1 MKLPSPRPPAEI
13 PHRPRRAGRIE
24 DHGLVGNG
32 RTGALVDRDGSI
44 DWMCLP
50 RFDSAAAF
58 TALLG
63 SENHGMWRIGP
74 AGPHGTAPAADGR
87 RYLDGTLILESTWI
101 TSSGTVQLLDFMPFT
116 EKDDVTQLV
125 RIVKGVS
132 GRVPMRSILRARPG
146 YGRAVPRLDI
156 VGRRANVGLGDGH
169 LWLDTDVPTRAS
181 GGDLI
186 SEFSVAKDEQL
197 AFALAWQ
204 PGGNEPP
211 PLPAPEGL
219 LKQTE
224 DFWAGW
230 TAKSTYSGPHWEAV
244 ERCLITLK
252 ALQHGPTGGFVAAPT
267 TSLPEE
273 IGGERNWD
281 YRYCWPRDSA
291 MTVEALLGCGYVEEA
306 RAWIGWLRT
315 AIGGRPES
323 LQAIYRVDGSRE
335 LTEAELG
342 WLPGFE
348 NSAPVRIGNGAAK
361 QLQLDVYG
369 EIVGALYAAQEHDPK
384 LAPVI
389 APIITDLVA
398 CLEILWEQPD
408 EGIWEVRGPRR
419 HFVHSKVMAWC
430 AVDRAVRLIED
441 GRADGPL
448 HRWRELRNAIHQQV
462 CERGYDEE
470 RNTFT
475 QSYGSTELDVS
486 LLQIVTTGF
495 LPADDKRVIGT
506 VEAIQQELSTT
517 GGFLLRYRTG
527 GEVPGVDGLAGDE
540 GTFLI
545 GSGWLIVALCTI
557 GRVDEAEILLES
569 LLRIRS
575 DLGLLAEEWDVH
587 HQRQLGNFPQGFS
600 HIAVIQAI
608 RAVATA
614 RASQGRRIAAGVIGQ

>member
-74 AGPHGTAPAADGR
+74 AGPHGTAAAADGR

-156 VGRRANVGLGDGH
+156 AGRRANVGLGDGH

-211 PLPAPEGL
+211 PLSAPEGL

-224 DFWAGW
+224 DYWAGW

-244 ERCLITLK
+244 ERSLITLK

-315 AIGGRPES
+315 AIGGRPEN

-369 EIVGALYAAQEHDPK
+369 EIVGALYAAQEHGPE
-384 LAPVI
+384 LAPVV

-441 GRADGPL
+441 GRTDGPL
-448 HRWRELRNAIHQQV
+448 QRWRELRDAIHQQV

-495 LPADDKRVIGT
+495 LPPDDKRVIGT

-527 GEVPGVDGLAGDE
+527 GQVPGVDGLAGDE

-575 DLGLLAEEWDVH
+575 DLGLLAEEWDVQ

-614 RASQGRRIAAGVIGQ
+614 RASEGRRIAAGVIGR

>member
-1 MKLPSPRPPAEI
+1 PE
-13 PHRPRRAGRIE
+13 G
-24 DHGLVGNG
+24 V
-32 RTGALVDRDGSI
+32 
-44 DWMCLP
+44 
-50 RFDSAAAF
+50 
-58 TALLG
+58 
-63 SENHGMWRIGP
+63 
-74 AGPHGTAPAADGR
+74 
-87 RYLDGTLILESTWI
+87 ILESTWI
-101 TSSGTVQLLDFMPFT
+101 TPSGTIQLLDFMPFT

-132 GRVPMRSILRARPG
+132 GRVPMRSVLRARPG

-156 VGRRANVGLGDGH
+156 AGRQASVGLGDGR
-169 LWLDTDVPTRAS
+169 LWLDTDAPTRAS

-204 PGGNEPP
+204 PGGDEPP
-211 PLPAPEGL
+211 PLPAPGGL

-244 ERCLITLK
+244 ERSLITLK
-252 ALQHGPTGGFVAAPT
+252 TLQYGPTGGFVAAPT

-291 MTVEALLGCGYVEEA
+291 MTIEALLSCGYVEEA

-315 AIGGRPES
+315 AIGGRPEN

-335 LTEAELG
+335 MTEAELG

-369 EIVGALYAAQEHDPK
+369 EIVGALYAAQEHDPE
-384 LAPVI
+384 LAPVV

-398 CLEILWEQPD
+398 CLEMLWEQPD

-430 AVDRAVRLIED
+430 AVDRAVRLIEG

-448 HRWRELRNAIHQQV
+448 QRWRELRNAIHQQV

-495 LPADDKRVIGT
+495 LPPDDKRVIGM

-575 DLGLLAEEWDVH
+575 DLGLLAEEWDVQ

-614 RASQGRRIAAGVIGQ
+614 RASQGRRIAAGVIGR

>member
-1 MKLPSPRPPAEI
+1 
-13 PHRPRRAGRIE
+13 
-24 DHGLVGNG
+24 
-32 RTGALVDRDGSI
+32 
-44 DWMCLP
+44 MCLP

-101 TSSGTVQLLDFMPFT
+101 TPSGTVQLLDFMPFT

-132 GRVPMRSILRARPG
+132 GRVPMRSVLRARPG

-156 VGRRANVGLGDGH
+156 AGRRTNVGLGDGR
-169 LWLDTDVPTRAS
+169 LWLGTDARTRVS

-186 SEFSVAKDEQL
+186 SEFSVVKDEQL
-197 AFALAWQ
+197 AFTIAWQ
-204 PGGNEPP
+204 PGGDEPP
-211 PLPAPEGL
+211 PLPALEGL
-219 LKQTE
+219 LKQTA

-244 ERCLITLK
+244 ERSLITLK
-252 ALQHGPTGGFVAAPT
+252 ALQYGPTGGFVAAPT
-267 TSLPEE
+267 TSLPEK

-291 MTVEALLGCGYVEEA
+291 MTVEALLSCGYVEEA

-315 AIGGRPES
+315 AIGGRPEN

-335 LTEAELG
+335 LTEAALG

-369 EIVGALYAAQEHDPK
+369 EIVGALYAAQEHDPE
-384 LAPVI
+384 LAPVV

-448 HRWRELRNAIHQQV
+448 QRWRELRNAIHQQV

-495 LPADDKRVIGT
+495 LPPDDKRVIGT

-614 RASQGRRIAAGVIGQ
+614 RASQGRRIAAGVIGR

>member
-1 MKLPSPRPPAEI
+1 M
-13 PHRPRRAGRIE
+13 PHPPRRAGRIE

-101 TSSGTVQLLDFMPFT
+101 TPSGTVQLLDFMPFT

-132 GRVPMRSILRARPG
+132 GRVPMRSVLRARPG

-156 VGRRANVGLGDGH
+156 AGRRANVGLGDGR
-169 LWLDTDVPTRAS
+169 LWLDTDAPTRAS

-197 AFALAWQ
+197 TFALARQ
-204 PGGNEPP
+204 PGGDEPP
-211 PLPAPEGL
+211 PLPASEGL

-230 TAKSTYSGPHWEAV
+230 TTKSTHSDPHWEAV
-244 ERCLITLK
+244 ERSLITLK
-252 ALQHGPTGGFVAAPT
+252 ALQYGPTGGFVAAPT

-291 MTVEALLGCGYVEEA
+291 MTVEALLRCGYSEEA

-315 AIGGRPES
+315 AIGGRPEN

-348 NSAPVRIGNGAAK
+348 DSAPVRIGNGAAK

-369 EIVGALYAAQEHDPK
+369 EIVGTLYAAQEHDPE
-384 LAPVI
+384 LTPVV

-398 CLEILWEQPD
+398 CLENLWEQPD
-408 EGIWEVRGPRR
+408 EGIWEVRGPRQ
-419 HFVHSKVMAWC
+419 HFVHSKVMAWY

-441 GRADGPL
+441 DRADGPL
-448 HRWRELRNAIHQQV
+448 QRWRELRHAIHQQV
-462 CERGYDEE
+462 CERGYDEK

-486 LLQIVTTGF
+486 LLQIVTTRF
-495 LPADDKRVIGT
+495 LPPDDKRVIGT

-517 GGFLLRYRTG
+517 GGFLLRYRTR

-540 GTFLI
+540 GAFLI
-545 GSGWLIVALCTI
+545 GSGWLIVALCAI
-557 GRVDEAEILLES
+557 GRLDEAEIHLES

-575 DLGLLAEEWDVH
+575 DLGLLAEEWDVQ

-614 RASQGRRIAAGVIGQ
+614 RASQGRRIAAGVIGR

>member
-1 MKLPSPRPPAEI
+1 M
-13 PHRPRRAGRIE
+13 GRIE

-101 TSSGTVQLLDFMPFT
+101 TPSGTIQLLDFMPFT

-125 RIVKGVS
+125 RIIKGVS
-132 GRVPMRSILRARPG
+132 GRVPMRSVLRARPG

-156 VGRRANVGLGDGH
+156 AGRQASVGLGDGR
-169 LWLDTDVPTRAS
+169 LWLDTDAPTRAS

-204 PGGNEPP
+204 PGGDEPP
-211 PLPAPEGL
+211 PLPAPGGL

-244 ERCLITLK
+244 ERSLITLK
-252 ALQHGPTGGFVAAPT
+252 TLQYGPTGGFVAAPT

-291 MTVEALLGCGYVEEA
+291 MTVEALLSCGYVEEA

-369 EIVGALYAAQEHDPK
+369 EIVGALYAAQEHDPE
-384 LAPVI
+384 LAAVV

-430 AVDRAVRLIED
+430 AVDRAVRLIEG
-441 GRADGPL
+441 GRAEGPL
-448 HRWRELRNAIHQQV
+448 QRWRELRNAIHQQV

-495 LPADDKRVIGT
+495 LPPDDKRVIGT

-557 GRVDEAEILLES
+557 GRVNEAEILLES

-575 DLGLLAEEWDVH
+575 DLGLLAEEWDVQ

-614 RASQGRRIAAGVIGQ
+614 RASQGRRIAAGVIGR

>member
-1 MKLPSPRPPAEI
+1 MKFPSPRPPAEI

-24 DHGLVGNG
+24 DHGLVCNG

-63 SENHGMWRIGP
+63 SEDHGMWRIGP

-101 TSSGTVQLLDFMPFT
+101 TSSGTIQLLDFMPFT

-132 GRVPMRSILRARPG
+132 GRVPMRSVLRARPG
-146 YGRAVPRLDI
+146 YGQAVPRLDI
-156 VGRRANVGLGDGH
+156 AGRRANVGLGDGR
-169 LWLDTDVPTRAS
+169 LWLDTDAPTRAS

-204 PGGNEPP
+204 PGGDEPP

-230 TAKSTYSGPHWEAV
+230 TAKSTYSGPHWKAV
-244 ERCLITLK
+244 ERSLITLK

-315 AIGGRPES
+315 AIGGRPEN

-369 EIVGALYAAQEHDPK
+369 EIVCALYAAQGHDPE
-384 LAPVI
+384 LAPVV

-408 EGIWEVRGPRR
+408 EGIWEIRGPRR

-448 HRWRELRNAIHQQV
+448 QRWRELRNAIHQQV

-495 LPADDKRVIGT
+495 LPPDDKRVIGT

-527 GEVPGVDGLAGDE
+527 GEVPAVDGLAGDE

-614 RASQGRRIAAGVIGQ
+614 RASQGRRIAAGVIGR

>member
-101 TSSGTVQLLDFMPFT
+101 TPSGTVQLLDFMPFT

-132 GRVPMRSILRARPG
+132 GRVPMRSVLRARPG

-156 VGRRANVGLGDGH
+156 AGRRTNVGLGDGR
-169 LWLDTDVPTRAS
+169 LWLGTDARTRVS

-186 SEFSVAKDEQL
+186 SEFSVVKDEQL
-197 AFALAWQ
+197 AFTIAWQ
-204 PGGNEPP
+204 PGGDEPP

-219 LKQTE
+219 LKQTA

-244 ERCLITLK
+244 ERSLITLK
-252 ALQHGPTGGFVAAPT
+252 ALQYGPTGGFVAAPT
-267 TSLPEE
+267 TSLPEK

-291 MTVEALLGCGYVEEA
+291 MTVEALLSCGYVEEA

-315 AIGGRPES
+315 AIGGRPEN

-369 EIVGALYAAQEHDPK
+369 EIVGALYAAQEHDPE
-384 LAPVI
+384 LAPVV

-408 EGIWEVRGPRR
+408 EGIREVRGPRR

-441 GRADGPL
+441 GRADGPPQ
-448 HRWRELRNAIHQQV
+448 RWRELRNAIHQQV

-495 LPADDKRVIGT
+495 LPPDDKRVIGT

-614 RASQGRRIAAGVIGQ
+614 RASQGRRIAAGVIGR

>member
-13 PHRPRRAGRIE
+13 PHHPRRAGRIE

-32 RTGALVDRDGSI
+32 RTSALVDRDGNI

-63 SENHGMWRIGP
+63 SENHGMWLIGP
-74 AGPHGTAPAADGR
+74 AGPHGTAPAADGQ

-101 TSSGTVQLLDFMPFT
+101 TPSGTIQLLDFMPFA
-116 EKDDVTQLV
+116 EEDDVTQLV

-156 VGRRANVGLGDGH
+156 AGRRANVGLGEGR
-169 LWLDTDVPTRAS
+169 LWLDTDARTRAS

-197 AFALAWQ
+197 AFTLAWQ
-204 PGGNEPP
+204 PGGHEPP
-211 PLPAPEGL
+211 PLPAPGGL
-219 LKQTE
+219 LKQSE

-230 TAKSTYSGPHWEAV
+230 TAKSTYSGPHWEAA
-244 ERCLITLK
+244 ERSLITLK
-252 ALQHGPTGGFVAAPT
+252 ALQYRPTGGFVAAPT

-291 MTVEALLGCGYVEEA
+291 MTVEALLSCGYSEEA

-315 AIGGRPES
+315 AIGGRPEN

-335 LTEAELG
+335 LTEAELS

-369 EIVGALYAAQEHDPK
+369 EIVGALYAAQEHDPE
-384 LAPVI
+384 LAPVV

-430 AVDRAVRLIED
+430 AVDRAVRLIEG

-448 HRWRELRNAIHQQV
+448 PRWRELRDAIHQQV
-462 CERGYDEE
+462 CERGYEEE

-495 LPADDKRVIGT
+495 LPPDDKRVIGT

-527 GEVPGVDGLAGDE
+527 GEVPGVDGLAGNE

-545 GSGWLIVALCTI
+545 GSGWLIVALCAI
-557 GRVDEAEILLES
+557 GRVDEAEIHLES
-569 LLRIRS
+569 LLRVRS
-575 DLGLLAEEWDVH
+575 DLGLLAEEWDVQ

-614 RASQGRRIAAGVIGQ
+614 RAAQGRRIAAGVIGR